1 VNPCTNSSDT
11 QTGPRVSFEV
21 LGKNPFWVYS
31 KNEDGKIGTFKRF
44 QRGQLGIGDMFCLS
58 AKDRVWFTVKE
69 VEKEVVDERESKGG
83 EIERRV
89 NDELSQSLESSYGVK
104 GNGDIGLDAV
114 DVSSI
119 DTVRG
124 AIHFLIAF
132 PIFVRF
138 VLLDMLYFGLIWHFL
153 VVPQRTLEATQLVF
167 RGVVQED
174 MKASFALWVLQ
185 C

>member
-1 VNPCTNSSDT
+1 MNPCTNSSDT

-58 AKDRVWFTVKE
+58 AKNPIWFTVKE
-69 VEKEVVDERESKGG
+69 VEKEVVDERECKGG

-104 GNGDIGLDAV
+104 AGFRLAGKYLLAGITITPNNP
-114 DVSSI
+114 
-119 DTVRG
+119 
-124 AIHFLIAF
+124 LI
-132 PIFVRF
+132 
-138 VLLDMLYFGLIWHFL
+138 
-153 VVPQRTLEATQLVF
+153 
-167 RGVVQED
+167 
-174 MKASFALWVLQ
+174 S
-185 C
+185 